1 MIESN
6 QTFRHQYVI
15 GDLQGCFAALQA
27 LKVALEFDET
37 QDCLW
42 FTGDLVARGE
52 DSLSTL
58 REVKRLNDL
67 GAAKTVLGN
76 HDLNLL
82 AVWRG
87 VAKLR
92 KKDLTAPIFDA
103 EDAEILLNWLRRQ
116 PLLLLPTE
124 DTVLTHAGIPPIW
137 TVEQAAK
144 YAGEVE
150 AMLQADLSVL
160 DQFLGQMYGDSPDM
174 WQDDL
179 SGVARLRVIT
189 NYLTRMRLC
198 TAEGQLEFS
207 FKDSLDA
214 EMPAGFLP
222 WFDWSSIE
230 IAVGDKQPR
239 RRLFGHWAALEG
251 KIENPHILALDG
263 GCVWGG
269 ALLAYRL
276 SDGQWFRSSS
286 GCASRV
292 HNA

>member
-1 MIESN
+1 MTEST
-6 QTFRHQYVI
+6 QIFRHQYVI

-27 LKVALEFDET
+27 LKIALDFDEN

-58 REVKRLNDL
+58 REVKRLADR

-92 KKDLTAPIFDA
+92 KKDLTAPILAADDA
-103 EDAEILLNWLRRQ
+103 QVLLDWLRQQ
-116 PLLLLPTE
+116 PLLLLPNA

-137 TVEQAAK
+137 TVAQTAD
-144 YAGEVE
+144 YAREVE
-150 AMLQADLSVL
+150 MILQADLSVL
-160 DQFLGQMYGDSPDM
+160 DQFLGQMYGDTPDV
-174 WQDDL
+174 WQDEL
-179 SGVARLRVIT
+179 TGVARLRMIT

-198 TAEGQLEFS
+198 TADGRLEFS

-214 EMPAGFLP
+214 DMPDGFVP
-222 WFDWSSIE
+222 WFDWPSVE
-230 IAVGDKQPR
+230 VAPR

-251 KIENPHILALDG
+251 KIHNPQVLALDG

-276 SDGQWFRSSS
+276 SDGHWFRSSS
-286 GCASRV
+286 GCASCV
-292 HNA
+292 QSA

>member
-1 MIESN
+1 MTEST
-6 QTFRHQYVI
+6 QIFRHQYVI

-27 LKVALEFDET
+27 LKIALDFDEN

-42 FTGDLVARGE
+42 FAGDLVARGE

-58 REVKRLNDL
+58 REVKRLADR

-92 KKDLTAPIFDA
+92 KKDLTAPILAADDA
-103 EDAEILLNWLRRQ
+103 QVLLDWLRRQ
-116 PLLLLPTE
+116 PLLLLPSA

-137 TVEQAAK
+137 TVAQTAD
-144 YAGEVE
+144 YAREVE
-150 AMLQADLSVL
+150 AILQSDLSVL
-160 DQFLGQMYGDSPDM
+160 DQFLGQMYGDTPDV
-174 WQDDL
+174 WQDEL
-179 SGVARLRVIT
+179 IGVARLRMIT

-198 TAEGQLEFS
+198 TADGRLEFS

-214 EMPAGFLP
+214 PMPDGFVP
-222 WFDWSSIE
+222 WFDWPSVE
-230 IAVGDKQPR
+230 VAVGDKQPR

-251 KIENPHILALDG
+251 KIHNPQVLALDG

-276 SDGQWFRSSS
+276 SDGHWFRSSS
-286 GCASRV
+286 GCASCV
-292 HNA
+292 HSA

>member
-1 MIESN
+1 MAA
-6 QTFRHQYVI
+6 TRHDYVI

-27 LKVALEFDET
+27 LKVALDFDEN

-58 REVKRLNDL
+58 REVKRLADR

-92 KKDLTAPIFDA
+92 KKDLTAPIFAA
-103 EDAEILLNWLRRQ
+103 EDTQVLLDWLRQQ
-116 PLLLLPTE
+116 PLLLLPNA

-137 TVEQAAK
+137 TVAQTAD
-144 YAGEVE
+144 YAREVE
-150 AMLQADLSVL
+150 MILQADLSVL
-160 DQFLGQMYGDSPDM
+160 DQFLGQMYGDTPDV
-174 WQDDL
+174 WQDEL
-179 SGVARLRVIT
+179 TGVARLRMIT

-198 TAEGQLEFS
+198 TADGRLEFS

-214 EMPAGFLP
+214 PMPDGFVP
-222 WFDWSSIE
+222 WFDWPSVETGLSE
-230 IAVGDKQPR
+230 MQPR

-251 KIENPHILALDG
+251 KVHNPQVLALDG

-276 SDGQWFRSSS
+276 SDGQWLRSSS
-286 GCASRV
+286 GCASCV
-292 HNA
+292 QSA

>member
-1 MIESN
+1 MTEST
-6 QTFRHQYVI
+6 QIFRHQYVI

-27 LKVALEFDET
+27 LKIALDFDEN

-42 FTGDLVARGE
+42 FAGDLVARGE

-58 REVKRLNDL
+58 REVKRLADR

-92 KKDLTAPIFDA
+92 KKDLTAPILAADDA
-103 EDAEILLNWLRRQ
+103 QVLLDWLRRQ
-116 PLLLLPTE
+116 PLLLLPSA

-137 TVEQAAK
+137 TVAQTAD
-144 YAGEVE
+144 YAREVE
-150 AMLQADLSVL
+150 MILQADLSVL
-160 DQFLGQMYGDSPDM
+160 DQFLGQMYGDTPDV
-174 WQDDL
+174 WQDEL
-179 SGVARLRVIT
+179 TGVARLRMIT

-198 TAEGQLEFS
+198 AAGGRLEFS

-214 EMPAGFLP
+214 DMPDGFVP
-222 WFDWSSIE
+222 WFDWPSVE
-230 IAVGDKQPR
+230 VAVGDKQPR

-251 KIENPHILALDG
+251 KIHNPQVLALDG

-276 SDGQWFRSSS
+276 SDGHWFRSSS
-286 GCASRV
+286 GCASCV
-292 HNA
+292 HSA

>member
-1 MIESN
+1 MTEST
-6 QTFRHQYVI
+6 QIFRHQYVI

-27 LKVALEFDET
+27 LKIALDFDEN

-42 FTGDLVARGE
+42 FAGDLVARGE

-58 REVKRLNDL
+58 REVKRLADR

-92 KKDLTAPIFDA
+92 KKDLTAPILAADDA
-103 EDAEILLNWLRRQ
+103 QVLLDWLRQQ
-116 PLLLLPTE
+116 PLLLLPNA

-137 TVEQAAK
+137 TVAQTAD
-144 YAGEVE
+144 YAREVE
-150 AMLQADLSVL
+150 MILQADLSVL
-160 DQFLGQMYGDSPDM
+160 DQFLGQMYGDTPDV
-174 WQDDL
+174 WQDEL
-179 SGVARLRVIT
+179 TGVARLRMIT

-198 TAEGQLEFS
+198 AAGGRLEFS

-214 EMPAGFLP
+214 DMPDGFVP
-222 WFDWSSIE
+222 WFDWPSVE
-230 IAVGDKQPR
+230 VAVGDKQPR

-251 KIENPHILALDG
+251 KIHNPQVLALDG

-276 SDGQWFRSSS
+276 SDGHWFRSSS
-286 GCASRV
+286 GCASCV
-292 HNA
+292 QSA

>member
-1 MIESN
+1 MA
-6 QTFRHQYVI
+6 TRHDYVV

-27 LKVALEFDET
+27 LKIALDFDET
-37 QDCLW
+37 QDCFW
-42 FTGDLVARGE
+42 FAGDLVARGE

-58 REVKRLNDL
+58 REVKRLADV

-87 VAKLR
+87 VVKLR
-92 KKDLTAPIFDA
+92 KKDLTAPIFAAPDT
-103 EDAEILLNWLRRQ
+103 EILLNWLRQQ
-116 PLLLLPTE
+116 PLLLLPSV

-137 TVEQAAK
+137 TVAQTVV
-144 YAGEVE
+144 YAHEVE
-150 AMLQADLSVL
+150 VILQADLSIL
-160 DQFLGQMYGDSPDM
+160 DQFLGQMYGEWPDI
-174 WQDDL
+174 WHEDL
-179 SGVARLRVIT
+179 IGTARLRTIT

-198 TAEGQLEFS
+198 TAEGRLEFS

-214 EMPAGFLP
+214 DMPDGFMP
-222 WFDWSSIE
+222 WFDWPAAE
-230 IAVGDKQPR
+230 LQPR

-251 KIENPHILALDG
+251 KINNVQVLAVDG

-276 SDGQWFRSSS
+276 TDGQWLRSSS
-286 GCASRV
+286 GCVSRV
-292 HNA
+292 QSD

>member
-1 MIESN
+1 MTEST
-6 QTFRHQYVI
+6 QIFRHQYVI

-27 LKVALEFDET
+27 LKIALDFDEN

-42 FTGDLVARGE
+42 FAGDLVARGE

-58 REVKRLNDL
+58 REVKRLADR

-92 KKDLTAPIFDA
+92 KKDLTAPILAADDA
-103 EDAEILLNWLRRQ
+103 QVLLDWLRQQ
-116 PLLLLPTE
+116 PLLLLPNA

-137 TVEQAAK
+137 TVAQTAD
-144 YAGEVE
+144 YAREVE
-150 AMLQADLSVL
+150 AILQSDLSVL
-160 DQFLGQMYGDSPDM
+160 DRFLGQMYGDTPDV
-174 WQDDL
+174 WQDEL
-179 SGVARLRVIT
+179 TGVARLRMIT

-198 TAEGQLEFS
+198 AAGGRLEFS

-214 EMPAGFLP
+214 DMPDGFVP
-222 WFDWSSIE
+222 WFDWPSVE
-230 IAVGDKQPR
+230 VAVGDKQPR

-251 KIENPHILALDG
+251 KIHNPQVLALDG

-276 SDGQWFRSSS
+276 SDGHWFRSSS
-286 GCASRV
+286 GCASCV
-292 HNA
+292 QSA

>member
-1 MIESN
+1 MTEST
-6 QTFRHQYVI
+6 QIFRHQYVI

-27 LKVALEFDET
+27 LKIALDFDEN

-42 FTGDLVARGE
+42 FAGDLVARGE

-58 REVKRLNDL
+58 REVKRLADR

-92 KKDLTAPIFDA
+92 KKDLTAPILAADDA
-103 EDAEILLNWLRRQ
+103 QVLLDWLRQQ
-116 PLLLLPTE
+116 PLLLLPNA

-137 TVEQAAK
+137 TVAQTAD
-144 YAGEVE
+144 YAREVE
-150 AMLQADLSVL
+150 MILQADLSVL
-160 DQFLGQMYGDSPDM
+160 DRFLGQMYGDTPDV

-179 SGVARLRVIT
+179 TGVARLRVIT

-198 TAEGQLEFS
+198 AAGGRLEFS

-214 EMPAGFLP
+214 DMPDGFVP
-222 WFDWSSIE
+222 WFDWPSVE
-230 IAVGDKQPR
+230 VAVGDKQPR

-251 KIENPHILALDG
+251 KIHNPQVLALDG

-276 SDGQWFRSSS
+276 SDGHWFRSSS
-286 GCASRV
+286 GCASCV
-292 HNA
+292 HSA

>member
-1 MIESN
+1 MTEST
-6 QTFRHQYVI
+6 QIFRHQYVI

-27 LKVALEFDET
+27 LKIALDFDEN

-42 FTGDLVARGE
+42 FAGDLVARGE

-58 REVKRLNDL
+58 REVKRLADR

-92 KKDLTAPIFDA
+92 KKDLTAPIFAA
-103 EDAEILLNWLRRQ
+103 EDVEVLLNWLRQQ
-116 PLLLLPTE
+116 PLLLLPSA

-137 TVEQAAK
+137 TVAQTAD
-144 YAGEVE
+144 YAREVE
-150 AMLQADLSVL
+150 AILQSDLSVL
-160 DQFLGQMYGDSPDM
+160 DRFLGQMYGDTPDV

-179 SGVARLRVIT
+179 TGVARLRVIT

-198 TAEGQLEFS
+198 AAGGRLEFS

-214 EMPAGFLP
+214 DMPDGFVP
-222 WFDWSSIE
+222 WFDWPSVE
-230 IAVGDKQPR
+230 VAPR

-251 KIENPHILALDG
+251 KIHNPQILALDG

-276 SDGQWFRSSS
+276 SDGQWLRSSS
-286 GCASRV
+286 GCASCV
-292 HNA
+292 QSA